1 MSPLLLVLLTPLLGA
16 LALSMIR
23 SLAISGWVNLAVSAL
38 SLAGGLWLAWSVA
51 LVAPVVDPAAGF
63 TAGAISGGIAG
74 LAFRVDAFNVY
85 LVVLTTFVG
94 LTTAIFSRPYMEHVC
109 DSGRIGGIA
118 ARSALPQSGRQTM
131 DRLRSYHPMYQIFMF
146 TMVLAL
152 TTDNLGVMWVAVEGA
167 TLATVLLVSLYR
179 TAEAVEAAW
188 KYFILC
194 GVGIAL
200 ALFGTVLTYFAAQQV
215 IPDPAVGL
223 NWSTLYTQAGGLE
236 PAVMRLAFVFLLVGY
251 GTKVGLVP
259 MHQWL
264 PDAHS
269 EGPTPMSAV
278 LSGLL
283 LNVALYA
290 VVRVK
295 MLVDGSLA
303 DTAAPHL
310 AGNLLMGFG
319 LVSFL
324 VAGLFLHRQRDI
336 KRMFSYSS
344 IEHMG
349 LMTFGFGLGGPLATF
364 AALLHM
370 LVHSLTKSA
379 IFITVGHAAHIAN
392 TQAIDHIRG
401 LIRTQPAVGWMLL
414 IGVAAIAG
422 FPPFGVFMSE
432 FLLLTATMKSAPWFT
447 AALLVGLAVAFAGL
461 FRHVSPMVYGHP
473 PEGQR
478 PVPANM
484 IPVAIH
490 LTLVLWLG
498 LAIPAFLAG
507 WLDRATGLITGG
519 VHLL

>member
-1 MSPLLLVLLTPLLGA
+1 MNALLLVLLAPLLGA
-16 LALSMIR
+16 LVLGVVR
-23 SLAISGWVNLAVSAL
+23 SLPLAGWLNLGVSAL
-38 SLAGGLWLAWSVA
+38 SLAGALWLGWIVFLAMP
-51 LVAPVVDPAAGF
+51 APGAGPAAF
-63 TAGAISGGIAG
+63 AGAVSLTVAG
-74 LAFRVDAFNVY
+74 LPFRVDAFNVY

-94 LTTAIFSRPYMEHVC
+94 LTTSIFSRPYMRYVC
-109 DSGRIGGIA
+109 ASGRLGPG
-118 ARSALPQSGRQTM
+118 
-131 DRLRSYHPMYQIFMF
+131 RLRIYHSMYQLFMF
-146 TMVLAL
+146 AMLLAL

-179 TAEAVEAAW
+179 TPEAVEAAW

-215 IPDPAVGL
+215 IADRAAGL
-223 NWSTLYTQAGGLE
+223 NWSALYAQAGALE

-290 VVRVK
+290 VVRLK

-303 DTAAPHL
+303 ATTNPHL
-310 AGNLLMGFG
+310 AGYLLMGFG

-324 VAGLFLHRQRDI
+324 VAGLFLHKSRDI

-364 AALLHM
+364 GALLHM

-379 IFITVGHAAHIAN
+379 IFVTVGHAAHIAG
-392 TQAIDHIRG
+392 TQSIEQIRG
-401 LIRTQPAVGWMLL
+401 LIRTQPAVGWGLL

-432 FLLLTATMKSAPWFT
+432 FLILTATMKSAPWFT
-447 AALLVGLAVAFAGL
+447 VALLGGLAVAFAGL
-461 FRHVSPMVYGHP
+461 FRHLHPMVYGLP
-473 PEGQR
+473 PEGQH

-484 IPVAIH
+484 LPVAVH
-490 LTLVLWLG
+490 LLLVLWLG

-507 WLDRATGLITGG
+507 WLDRATGLITGT
-519 VHLL
+519 HLL